1 MKKNMNESIKTGT
14 EIGIL
19 ASELEPIYQAYI
31 LNSINNFLFAQ
42 KTQNSKLKNK
52 NRMEDTENEK

>member
-31 LNSINNFLFAQ
+31 LNSINNFFIR
-42 KTQNSKLKNK
+42 SKNTKFK
-52 NRMEDTENEK
+52 IKK